1 MCGVSG
7 GAVFAA
13 HLALLPIDGTSINPA
28 RSLGP
33 ALVHGKWGQHWIF
46 WVGPLVGASVSACFY
61 ELCLKARPEKAA
73 PPKKEA

>member
-1 MCGVSG
+1 
-7 GAVFAA
+7 VFAA

-33 ALVHGKWGQHWIF
+33 ALVHGQWTDHWIF

-61 ELCLKARPEKAA
+61 ELCLKARPDKSAQ
-73 PPKKEA
+73 KKE